1 MAQYE
6 ARPNTGVLFNN
17 ESKKAENHPDL
28 RGSVDIDR
36 NLLIDQLKKNTE
48 GPVKIA
54 IAAWKKESQNGVKFL
69 SLSLQNRMRNQ
80 LVIQLLKRIL
90 GSNHG

>member
-17 ESKKAENHPDL
+17 ETKKAENHPDL

-36 NLLIDQLKKNTE
+36 NLLIDLLKKHQT
-48 GPVKIA
+48 GAIKIA
-54 IAAWKKESQNGVKFL
+54 IAAWRKESQNGNKFL
-69 SLSLQNRMRNQ
+69 SLSASEPYEKPAGAAPAKNPWE
-80 LVIQLLKRIL
+80 
-90 GSNHG
+90 

>member
-36 NLLIDQLKKNTE
+36 NLLIDQLKKNTD

-69 SLSLQNRMRNQ
+69 SLSASEPYEKPAGDSAPKKNPWE
-80 LVIQLLKRIL
+80 
-90 GSNHG
+90 